1 MNGESK
7 DLKQEE
13 TKSQRERDRDRER
26 YIPLDLDKILENMK
40 ENTMF

>member
-1 MNGESK
+1 MSSEIK

-13 TKSQRERDRDRER
+13 SKSQRER